1 MECLLIEE
9 ETDNFCKSC
18 FGFCKDPLGCLDSFL
33 IDSYSTLDEEEELK
47 KEGHNKARTNGK
59 KNVQLNKECGLIKFL
74 EGL

>member
-33 IDSYSTLDEEEELK
+33 IDSYSTLDEE
-47 KEGHNKARTNGK
+47 GHNKARTNGK

>member
-18 FGFCKDPLGCLDSFL
+18 YGFCMDPLGCLDVFL
-33 IDSYSTLDEEEELK
+33 INSYTTLDEESHE
-47 KEGHNKARTNGK
+47 KARTNE
-59 KNVQLNKECGLIKFL
+59 KNVKLNKECGLIKFL

>member
-33 IDSYSTLDEEEELK
+33 MDSYSTLDE
-47 KEGHNKARTNGK
+47 EGHNKARTNGK